1 MAGGITTRLWDDPF
15 EWTLPEKLYNEALIE
30 DYLDEV
36 EESRLRAFSYLR
48 TDEDLA
54 RHTPAPTQLKTI
66 EAILRNTLAI
76 ADAFAESAA
85 GTDAVRSSN

>member
-15 EWTLPEKLYNEALIE
+15 EWALPEKLRNKALIE
-30 DYLDEV
+30 DYLKEV
-36 EESRLRAFSYLR
+36 EESRLRAFAFLC
-48 TDEDLA
+48 TDADLG
-54 RHTPAPTQLKTI
+54 RQTPAPTQLKTI